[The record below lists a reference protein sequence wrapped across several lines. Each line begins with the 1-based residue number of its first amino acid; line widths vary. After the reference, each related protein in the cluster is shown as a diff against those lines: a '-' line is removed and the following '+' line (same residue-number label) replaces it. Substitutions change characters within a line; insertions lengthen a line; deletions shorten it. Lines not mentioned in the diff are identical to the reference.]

1 MSHSIDHDHESDTTR
16 PTETKSLASLPG
28 LRGPDYE
35 ESCFDDRASHYSLSE
50 LSETNPVRRVAAVE
64 VRRQALAFP
73 PRPNRSCKY
82 PKEFHN
88 IEQML
93 LCVPGPWIEY
103 PLLANGRHI
112 SGEPGPAR
120 VIVSADDFAGADVV
134 YHPGK
139 SRRDFKLANYRP
151 RGRQHAV
158 SRYFVTESSYPLYP
172 SMTTNW
178 YPTSFHEGYAAYH
191 GFEWQG
197 QELGQAPW
205 LVAAH
210 MSAQPWYGVPMQ
222 PVYQQG
228 SNPYM
233 GAPMPYGFYQYP
245 IFNLSEVKG
254 REY

>member
-1 MSHSIDHDHESDTTR
+1 MSLS
-16 PTETKSLASLPG
+16 SLPG
-28 LRGPDYE
+28 LRDPDYE
-35 ESCFDDRASHYSLSE
+35 ESRFDDGASHYSLSE

-88 IEQML
+88 AEHIPL
-93 LCVPGPWIEY
+93 RVPGPWMEY
-103 PLLANGRHI
+103 PLVASGRHI

-120 VIVSADDFAGADVV
+120 MIVSADDFAGVDVL
-134 YHPGK
+134 YHPSK

-151 RGRQHAV
+151 RRCQRQFQGHF
-158 SRYFVTESSYPLYP
+158 RDESSYPLYP
-172 SMTTNW
+172 SLTYNGH
-178 YPTSFHEGYAAYH
+178 PTSFHEGYASYH

-197 QELGQAPW
+197 HELGQAPW

-210 MSAQPWYGVPMQ
+210 ISAQWYGVSMQ
-222 PVYQQG
+222 PVYQEV
-228 SNPYM
+228 SNP
-233 GAPMPYGFYQYP
+233 APMPYGFYQYP